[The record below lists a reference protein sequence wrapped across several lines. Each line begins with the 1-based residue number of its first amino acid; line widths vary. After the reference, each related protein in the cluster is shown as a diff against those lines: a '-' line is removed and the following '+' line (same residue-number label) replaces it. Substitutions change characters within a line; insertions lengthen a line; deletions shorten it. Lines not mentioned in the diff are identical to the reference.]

1 MMAPVLRI
9 GYAVASVGHV
19 SRHGGGDG
27 GENEERSEMHGAAEM
42 LRSLP
47 GLFAYEGA
55 EVVAVKG
62 DAVKV
67 RTCPIVTGRC
77 SEETAFMK
85 ADDAAWGKGDS
96 SGARPRAQLLV
107 VRFMISSRR
116 TNWANA
122 SLDFVACA
130 DHIHSYTY
138 KHNK

>member
-55 EVVAVKG
+55 EVDAVKG

-67 RTCPIVTGRC
+67 RTCPIVTG
-77 SEETAFMK
+77 AVQK
-85 ADDAAWGKGDS
+85 K
-96 SGARPRAQLLV
+96 RPL
-107 VRFMISSRR
+107 
-116 TNWANA
+116 
-122 SLDFVACA
+122 
-130 DHIHSYTY
+130 
-138 KHNK
+138 